1 FDVPPH
7 KYRITNMHGE
17 SRYMLPLN
25 HGNY

>member
-1 FDVPPH
+1 
-7 KYRITNMHGE
+7 YRITNMHGE

>member
-1 FDVPPH
+1 
-7 KYRITNMHGE
+7 RITNMHGE